1 MNKNT
6 CCGCFGI
13 GCFLVVVAIVAG
25 GYFGLGFLHES
36 GKEYAADGLEKSVQ
50 KVTELAFS
58 DADRGEIASMA
69 TEIADRVRSG
79 DIGLVELLAN
89 TTRQLEANL
98 HVKAMLLAF
107 YRQNKLSGE
116 AGPGLP
122 VDAEGAETVRR
133 LIYGL
138 TENRIPVDQ
147 VGSITALI
155 VERYTE
161 TTGGEGKVKHQIS
174 MQRLKTGLTQ
184 TELKESLA
192 MMKKVVDL
200 NAVEAPGAAF
210 DAEAAVKADFVKFFL
225 GLKEAAGKNGK

>member
-13 GCFLVVVAIVAG
+13 GCFLVVVAFVAG

-58 DADRGEIASMA
+58 DADRDEIASLT
-69 TEIADRVRSG
+69 TEVAAKVRSG
-79 DIGLVELLAN
+79 EIGLVELLAN

-116 AGPGLP
+116 AGSGLP
-122 VDAEGAETVRR
+122 VDPEGSEIVRR

-174 MQRLKTGLTQ
+174 MQRLKSGLTQ

-200 NAVEAPGAAF
+200 NAVEAPNASF
-210 DAEAAVKADFVKFFL
+210 DAEAAVKADFVKFFS